1 MRKRMSLL
9 SVLGVLA
16 GCGGESG
23 GLAVDAADVTGSWN
37 AVWQGMNAPGV
48 SCSADGGRLD
58 LTSTG
63 GGGFTGSFQVT
74 TLTCNG
80 STGRA
85 SSGAVVNGNVFQD
98 QVVFDLN
105 DASFHQTGRVSGDAM
120 SGQATWTLVI
130 SGTAHTVIGTWT
142 AERTCRTAS
151 PTAFSC

>member
-1 MRKRMSLL
+1 MRTRISLL
-9 SVLGVLA
+9 PVLGALI
-16 GCGGESG
+16 GCSGDSG
-23 GLAVDAADVTGSWN
+23 GLAVDAADVAGSWN
-37 AVWQGMNAPGV
+37 AVWQELNAPGV

-63 GGGFTGSFQVT
+63 GGTFTGSFQVT

-85 SSGAVVNGNVFQD
+85 SSGAVVNGTIFEH
-98 QVVFDLN
+98 QVAFDLN
-105 DASFHQTGRVSGDAM
+105 DASFHQTGLVDGDAM
-120 SGQATWTLVI
+120 TGEAIWTLI
-130 SGTAHTVIGTWT
+130 INDTPHTLTGTWT

>member
-9 SVLGVLA
+9 PVLGALA
-16 GCGGESG
+16 GCGGDSG
-23 GLAVDAADVTGSWN
+23 GLAVEAADVTGSWN
-37 AVWQGMNAPGV
+37 AVWQGLNGPGV

-63 GGGFTGSFQVT
+63 GGGFTGSFRVT

-80 STGRA
+80 RTGGG
-85 SSGAVVNGNVFQD
+85 SSGAVLNGNVFQD

-105 DASFHQTGRVSGDAM
+105 DAAFHQTGRLSGEAM
-120 SGQATWTLVI
+120 SGQATWTVVI
-130 SGTAHTVIGTWT
+130 DGTPHTVTGTWN
-142 AERTCRTAS
+142 AERSCRTAA